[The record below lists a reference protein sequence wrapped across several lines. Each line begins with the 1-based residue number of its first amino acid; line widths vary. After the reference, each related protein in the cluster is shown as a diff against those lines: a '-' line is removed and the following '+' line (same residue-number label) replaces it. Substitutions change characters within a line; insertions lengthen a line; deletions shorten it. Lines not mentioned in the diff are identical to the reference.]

1 MPDPQTPASAAPPPR
16 SRRRWFKYGIAAAI
30 GGVVASAATFG
41 FSQRGWHGHRGAWN
55 AASLDPAQL
64 NARIEKGVDYLLR
77 RVSASDEQ
85 KRKVTALAQAAA
97 ADLRP
102 LRDQWRQGREEL
114 RAVVSASTIDRARLE
129 VLRAKQVS
137 LADAA
142 SKRATQA
149 LADIADVL
157 TPDQRIKMVQLWD
170 RYGRRRG

>member
-1 MPDPQTPASAAPPPR
+1 MTETPTPSPAPPPPHR
-16 SRRRWFKYGIAAAI
+16 SRRRWFKYGLAAVI
-30 GGVVASAATFG
+30 GGAVATGATLGFG
-41 FSQRGWHGHRGAWN
+41 HRGWHGHRGAWN

-64 NARIEKGVDYLLR
+64 NARIEKGAAYLLR
-77 RVSASDEQ
+77 RVDASEEQ

-114 RAVVSASTIDRARLE
+114 RAIVSASTIDRAKLE
-129 VLRAKQVS
+129 VLRAKQVA

-157 TPDQRIKMVQLWD
+157 TPDQRIKMVQMWD
-170 RYGRRRG
+170 RYGRRR